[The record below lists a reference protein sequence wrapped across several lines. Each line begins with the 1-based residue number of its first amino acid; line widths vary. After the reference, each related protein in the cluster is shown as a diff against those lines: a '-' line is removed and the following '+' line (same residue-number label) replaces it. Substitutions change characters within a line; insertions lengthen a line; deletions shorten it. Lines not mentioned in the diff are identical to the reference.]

1 MINEEVR
8 QLKKMLLS
16 YCEKHPERLA
26 ELQPALDIIE
36 KLLQSGE
43 DISPEK
49 VKPWWT
55 DILSKMISNFFGHL
69 LEDKFDELTSSD
81 ESGDKDV

>member
-1 MINEEVR
+1 MINEKVG

-16 YCEKHPERLA
+16 YCKKHPERLA

-43 DISPEK
+43 DTPREK
-49 VKPWWT
+49 IKSWWT
-55 DILSKMISNFFGHL
+55 DILSKIISNFFGHL
-69 LEDKFDELTSSD
+69 LEEKFDEMTSNDD
-81 ESGDKDV
+81 EDL